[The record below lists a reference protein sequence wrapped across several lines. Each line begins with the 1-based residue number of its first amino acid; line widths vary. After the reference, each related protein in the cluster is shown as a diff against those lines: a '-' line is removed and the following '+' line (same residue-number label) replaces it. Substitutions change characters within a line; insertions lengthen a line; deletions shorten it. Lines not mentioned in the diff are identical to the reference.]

1 MAHSLRP
8 PNHSQSPNTSS
19 RDTGVVAAPRRP
31 GGSNMGCRSGED
43 GEEFGGGDAPHPTAH
58 GLGSPG
64 ASLTCLARN
73 REAKHRREHPAKK
86 VWSKENITLH
96 APKSA
101 YAQVYE
107 GEELKRQ
114 LERRARI
121 LASAVDSHQMHED
134 AKRADPKWDEHLS
147 ARAER
152 DGGEL

>member
-1 MAHSLRP
+1 M
-8 PNHSQSPNTSS
+8 T
-19 RDTGVVAAPRRP
+19 TGRA
-31 GGSNMGCRSGED
+31 
-43 GEEFGGGDAPHPTAH
+43 
-58 GLGSPG
+58 LG
-64 ASLTCLARN
+64 ASQGRLEEISLQHNALSQRALDDLAQTVHGMGVSNLTICELSLHSSLSSSVSGRVLIDALARN
-73 REAKHRREHPAKK
+73 REAKHRRELPAKK